1 MILFIL
7 ELLLMLAA
15 PVAHVVLG
23 ILSLNAR
30 IKLSIINNSII
41 CLLAGL
47 LLPSLAS
54 YIDIINLPSDVKCA
68 TGSVGFAVIG
78 TSATVILIPM
88 SALIFYS
95 IAFYRRKKKRLRGE

>member
-15 PVAHVVLG
+15 PVSHVVLC
-23 ILSLNAR
+23 ILNQNGR
-30 IKLSIINNSII
+30 IKLSIINITII
-41 CLLAGL
+41 CLLAGI
-47 LLPSLAS
+47 LLPSVAS

-78 TSATVILIPM
+78 TGATVVLIPM
-88 SALIFYS
+88 STLLFYI
-95 IAFYRRKKKRLRGE
+95 IAFYRRKKNTTSR

>member
-30 IKLSIINNSII
+30 IKLSIINN
-41 CLLAGL
+41 
-47 LLPSLAS
+47 
-54 YIDIINLPSDVKCA
+54 YI
-68 TGSVGFAVIG
+68 FAC
-78 TSATVILIPM
+78 
-88 SALIFYS
+88 
-95 IAFYRRKKKRLRGE
+95 